1 LLIYK
6 RVGSRATLASIMAA
20 INVAAAANLNVPAM
34 SAALETAT
42 ALETLA
48 TSLCPRRI
56 ALTNVSL
63 FPAGYPSSRAAIQSA
78 TPTPVARNS
87 RQ

>member
-6 RVGSRATLASIMAA
+6 RVGSRATLASVTAA
-20 INVAAAANLNVPAM
+20 INAAAAANPNAPAI

-42 ALETLA
+42 ALETPA
-48 TSLCPRRI
+48 TSLRLRRI

-63 FPAGYPSSRAAIQSA
+63 FPAGHPSGCAAIQSA
-78 TPTPVARNS
+78 TPTPVAQNS